1 MQFRNGNFII
11 TEEDHCPLYN
21 VREIIQVSDGAL
33 TMPAGK
39 STCLVLAQD
48 IIALTV
54 SDDSCENSFLANTK
68 KEKFAC
74 GGCVGKIHFEY
85 EQDDEFTTLKMQ
97 LLAAAE
103 QREQLI
109 ETTAFARLLRD
120 IDIFSPL
127 SEKDLLDLA
136 TLLEF
141 VEYPWQFP
149 ITQKGAPGNW
159 LYILLSGKVEVIDEN
174 GIVLGE
180 LQRGEVFG
188 EMSLLSGEPVSTTVI
203 TTDTCQVAV
212 LNHKDFRHILNRF
225 PMLHVFFYKLL
236 ASRIIKMNLQHAED
250 LAPGMVGQLT
260 DISTVELCQMINSN
274 RKTGK
279 LHIEIEGKKAELL
292 FNGGELIHAEMN
304 GLLDKPAFFKILA
317 LNSGRFKF
325 TQGLTETEKCYDIVG
340 GFMGML
346 LEGVGLLDDPTS

>member
-1 MQFRNGNFII
+1 MQFCNGKFII

-21 VREIIQVSDGAL
+21 VRETIQVCDGVL
-33 TMPAGK
+33 TLPAGK
-39 STCLVLAQD
+39 PTCLILAQK
-48 IIALTV
+48 IIAMTL
-54 SDDSCENSFLANTK
+54 SDDSCENSSKGDT
-68 KEKFAC
+68 EQGKFEC
-74 GGCVGKIHFEY
+74 GGCVGKIRFEY
-85 EQDDEFTTLKMQ
+85 KKDDEFTTLRMQ

-120 IDIFSPL
+120 IDIFAPL

-236 ASRIIKMNLQHAED
+236 ASRIIRMNLQRAED

-260 DISTVELCQMINSN
+260 EISTVELCQMINSN

-279 LHIEIEGKKAELL
+279 LHIEFEGKKAELL
-292 FNGGELIHAEMN
+292 FNGGELIHAEIN
-304 GLLDKPAFFKILA
+304 GLLDKPAFYKILA
-317 LNSGRFKF
+317 LTSGRFKF
-325 TQGLTETEKCYDIVG
+325 TQDLTETEKRHDVIG

-346 LEGVGLLDDPTS
+346 LEGVGLLDDPIP